1 MFYVSKRM
9 EIAACHKL
17 NLSYESKC
25 ANTHGHNWII
35 TVYCKAKELN
45 KDGMV
50 MDFKHL
56 KQKIHGYLDHG
67 NLNEL
72 LPFNPTAE
80 NIAKWVT
87 EQFPECYKAK
97 VQESEGNIAV
107 YCKEDSANEKEKLQL
122 WQKHIK

>member
-1 MFYVSKRM
+1 MYYVSKRM
-9 EIAACHKL
+9 EIAVSHKL
-17 NLSYESKC
+17 TLSYESKC
-25 ANTHGHNWII
+25 TNLHGHNLIV
-35 TVYCKAKELN
+35 TVYCKAKEPN

-50 MDFKHL
+50 MDFKHI

-72 LPFNPTAE
+72 FPFNPTAE

-107 YCKEDSANEKEKLQL
+107 YCVDKMIDGKEAL
-122 WQKHIK
+122 

>member
-1 MFYVSKRM
+1 M
-9 EIAACHKL
+9 EIAVSHKL
-17 NLSYESKC
+17 TLSYESKC
-25 ANTHGHNWII
+25 ANLHGHNLLV
-35 TVYCKAKELN
+35 TVYCKAKEPN

-50 MDFKHL
+50 MDFKHI

-80 NIAKWVT
+80 NIAKWIVA
-87 EQFPECYKAK
+87 QFPECYKAK

-107 YCKEDSANEKEKLQL
+107 YCDDSKIDGKEAL
-122 WQKHIK
+122 